1 MLEPEM
7 EQALNRQINWEQ
19 AASQEYLAMAA
30 YLEAASLRG
39 FAKYMRKQSQEER
52 EHAMRLFDHVCD
64 RGGRVSLGAVAK
76 PPADFGSVR
85 GVFEAART
93 RERSNTKSI
102 HDLFRLAEQRGDLA
116 VRSMLH
122 WFIDEQ
128 VEEEQ
133 WCDEALAIL
142 EMVGEDKSALLLL
155 DARYGEMAG
164 KEG

>member
-30 YLEAASLRG
+30 YFEAVSLRG
-39 FAKYMRKQSQEER
+39 FAKFMRKQSAEEG

-76 PPADFGSVR
+76 PPVDFDSAR
-85 GVFEAART
+85 AVFEAARA
-93 RERSNTKSI
+93 RERSNTRSI
-102 HDLFRLAEQRGDLA
+102 HELYRLAEQRGDLA
-116 VRSMLH
+116 TRTMLH

-133 WCDEALAIL
+133 WCDEALALL
-142 EMVGEDKSALLLL
+142 EMVGDNRSALLML
-155 DARYGEMAG
+155 DRRYGELAG
-164 KEG
+164 KED